1 MDNTLTAIDISK
13 LPMPDV
19 IRQVA
24 ADVILQEMLAD
35 LAARD
40 PTLKNLLPS
49 DPIYTLL
56 EVAAYRE
63 AVRRYQ
69 SNEDA
74 KAVMVALASD
84 ADLDHLA
91 ALFRVKRLVLE
102 AGDPTQGIPPTMES
116 DAAFRRRIVLAP
128 EGYSVA
134 GPEGAYIYHAI
145 SAHPDVLDV
154 SATSPTPGDVIITV
168 LSRSANGQPS
178 QDVLDAVMA
187 AVNQESVRPMTDH
200 VTVQPAQ
207 ITDYQ
212 VHARLHTYAGPDAA
226 VVLSEAHRRI
236 TAYTTDTFR
245 LGRDI
250 ALSGLYAGLH
260 VEGIQR
266 VELITPQQGLTMDRT
281 QAARCT
287 NTTVVH
293 GGVDE

>member
-1 MDNTLTAIDISK
+1 MDSNLTAIDISR

-35 LAARD
+35 LYARA
-40 PTLKNLLPS
+40 PALQGLLPS
-49 DPIYTLL
+49 DPLYTLL

-63 AVRRYQ
+63 SVRRYQ
-69 SNEDA
+69 SNDDA
-74 KAVMVALASD
+74 KAVMVALATD

-91 ALFRVKRLVLE
+91 ALFRVKRLVLDP
-102 AGDPTQGIPPTMES
+102 GDPSRGIAAVMER
-116 DAAFRRRIVLAP
+116 DAQFRRRIVLAP

-145 SAHPDVLDV
+145 SAHADVLDV
-154 SATSPTPGDVIITV
+154 SATSPAPGEVVVTV
-168 LSRSANGQPS
+168 LSRRANGQPS
-178 QDVLDAVMA
+178 QEVLDAVMA
-187 AVNQESVRPMTDH
+187 SVNHESVRPMTDH

-226 VVLSEAHRRI
+226 VVLSEAQRRV
-236 TAYTTDTFR
+236 TAYTTEAFR

-266 VELITPQQGLTMDRT
+266 VELNTPQQGLIIGRT

-287 NTTVVH
+287 DITLVH

>member
-1 MDNTLTAIDISK
+1 MDSNLTAIDISR

-35 LAARD
+35 LFTRAPA
-40 PTLKNLLPS
+40 LQGLLPS
-49 DPIYTLL
+49 DPLYTLL

-63 AVRRYQ
+63 SVRRYQ
-69 SNEDA
+69 SNDDA
-74 KAVMVALASD
+74 KAVMVALATD

-91 ALFRVKRLVLE
+91 ALFRVKRLVLDP
-102 AGDPTQGIPPTMES
+102 GDPSRGIAPVMER
-116 DAAFRRRIVLAP
+116 DAQFRRRIVLAP

-145 SAHPDVLDV
+145 SAHADVLDV
-154 SATSPTPGDVIITV
+154 SATSPAPGEVVVTV

-178 QDVLDAVMA
+178 QEVLDAVMA
-187 AVNQESVRPMTDH
+187 SVNHESVRPMTDH
-200 VTVQPAQ
+200 VTVQAAQ

-226 VVLSEAHRRI
+226 VVLSEAQRRV
-236 TAYTTDTFR
+236 TAYTTEAFR

-266 VELITPQQGLTMDRT
+266 VELNTPQQGLIIGRT

-287 NTTVVH
+287 DITLVH

>member
-1 MDNTLTAIDISK
+1 MDNHLTAIDISK

-24 ADVILQEMLAD
+24 ADAILQEMLAD
-35 LAARD
+35 LFARA
-40 PTLKNLLPS
+40 PALQGLLPS
-49 DPIYTLL
+49 DPLYTLL

-63 AVRRYQ
+63 SVRRHQ
-69 SNEDA
+69 SNDDA
-74 KAVMVALASD
+74 KAVMVALATD
-84 ADLDHLA
+84 TDLDHLA
-91 ALFRVKRLVLE
+91 ALFRVKRLVLDP
-102 AGDPTQGIPPTMES
+102 GDPSRGIAPVMER
-116 DAAFRRRIVLAP
+116 DAEFRRRIVLAP

-145 SAHPDVLDV
+145 SAHADVLDV
-154 SATSPTPGDVIITV
+154 SATSPAPGEVVVTV
-168 LSRSANGQPS
+168 LSRRANGQPS
-178 QDVLDAVMA
+178 QEVLDAVMA
-187 AVNQESVRPMTDH
+187 AVNHESVRPMTDH

-226 VVLSEAHRRI
+226 VVLSEAQRRV
-236 TAYTTDTFR
+236 TAYTTEAFR

-266 VELITPQQGLTMDRT
+266 VELNTPQQGLIIGRT

-287 NTTVVH
+287 DITLVH